1 MAKGSRLARIVE
13 YFKSGELEE
22 VKYVYQRAGEI
33 VSERQTP
40 MTIQRKLA
48 LGGRKKRRT
57 KAQIAAEKQT
67 VASLDK
73 AVTHLEHAAESAG
86 RAASAG
92 E

>member
-40 MTIQRKLA
+40 MTIQKKLA

-57 KAQIAAEKQT
+57 KVQIEEANRQADNPVVT
-67 VASLDK
+67 VASA
-73 AVTHLEHAAESAG
+73 AV
-86 RAASAG
+86 AG